1 MKVCLVFLFWFPSLY
16 CIFPF
21 VCGMLCILLCFP
33 SAVKPVHS
41 SWGPTQLAGR
51 TAAGSPGFH
60 FNTGDHYQ
68 THLFRPAEMF
78 PSFTLEVQTFTPS
91 KLLECTVDVNVI
103 PSLETV
109 KWNSRKQRFVMF
121 ISHVILLSSTL
132 NECMMFFQNS
142 YLTGP
147 SKPKCQ
153 ASKKTHLFSKKNMD
167 SK

>member
-1 MKVCLVFLFWFPSLY
+1 MGSHATSGTHSCRIPRFSFQHWGSLSNTPFSTRWNFP
-16 CIFPF
+16 
-21 VCGMLCILLCFP
+21 G
-33 SAVKPVHS
+33 
-41 SWGPTQLAGR
+41 
-51 TAAGSPGFH
+51 
-60 FNTGDHYQ
+60 
-68 THLFRPAEMF
+68 
-78 PSFTLEVQTFTPS
+78 FTLEVQTFTPS

-109 KWNSRKQRFVMF
+109 KWNSGKQRFIMF

-153 ASKKTHLFSKKNMD
+153 ASKKTHLFSQKENMD
-167 SK
+167 SKRVQRFTKEPASPLRLTVDHNWDLT